1 MERSET
7 PRRTLLLGELNKPH
21 CRINGAIRLLF
32 HTFQALSQQD
42 CDFCT
47 AKMISS
53 ISAHTHSCGRPKTP
67 LQPVLFGLAH
77 RIFRSLDG
85 CLALHPEPLH
95 FNRAEDQALR
105 HRLDAK
111 QRSVVR
117 ARNIRAC
124 PCGYAEET
132 PLQWPFREFGRR
144 SRQNKQ
150 IFRAG
155 ARKICLL
162 DKFVVQALT
171 QPCRSSSHRP
181 SDRPR
186 AGTRGPRQP

>member
-1 MERSET
+1 LERRA
-7 PRRTLLLGELNKPH
+7 PLLSELNKSH
-21 CRINGAIRLLF
+21 CRKDGAIRSLF
-32 HTFQALSQQD
+32 HTFQTLSQQD
-42 CDFCT
+42 CDLCT

-53 ISAHTHSCGRPKTP
+53 ISAHTHSYGRPKTP
-67 LQPVLFGLAH
+67 LEPVLFGLAH

-124 PCGYAEET
+124 PFGYAEET

-144 SRQNKQ
+144 SRQNQQ

-162 DKFVVQALT
+162 DKFVGQALT
-171 QPCRSSSHRP
+171 QPCPSSSRRP
-181 SDRPR
+181 SDRLR
-186 AGTRGPRQP
+186 AGSQGPRQP